1 MPHVDA
7 TQTPS
12 ACRLLLGGQV
22 QGVGFRPFVYR
33 TAKKTGI
40 QGWVQN
46 CRGEVLIHAE
56 GEAQA
61 IEQFTHRLLQQAP
74 AIARPVLINQS
85 QAGSEEVDG
94 FVIRQSDLTI
104 AADIH
109 TPVDYFTCPDC
120 LEEMNDPH
128 DRRYRY
134 PFINCT
140 QCGPRYTLIL
150 TLPYDRVNTSM
161 AGFELCPACEK
172 EYSDP
177 EDRRFHAQP
186 IACPECGPQL
196 YFVENGQT
204 IQGNE
209 AALEKTLGV
218 LRRGGIVAIKGVGG
232 YHLMCD
238 ARSDRAVQ
246 ALRQRKRRLD
256 KPFAVMFPV
265 CGDDELDAV
274 REHADMD
281 ESALSL
287 LRSPQRPIVL
297 LTKAPSATR
306 QSETLSAHIA
316 PGVNELGVFLPY
328 SPLHYLLLQEFNA
341 PLVATSANLSGEPV
355 MTDSREVE
363 QRLVQ
368 VADAF
373 LHHDRP
379 IVHSADDSVYRV
391 IHHRARPLRPG
402 RGMAPLELTLPV
414 SIPVPMLAAGGQ
426 MKNTVALA
434 WGNRLVIS
442 PHVGDLDSPKSL
454 DQFTQAIHQLQN
466 LYEVEAGIIVCDA
479 HPDYR
484 SHRHASQ
491 MVAQSG
497 QQLIPVFHHHAHAA
511 TLPLE
516 YNQPEHTTEQA
527 WLVFTWDGSGY
538 GEDGTLW
545 GGEALLGSP
554 GNWRRVASFKPF
566 YLPGG
571 DKAARQAWRSAAALC
586 WQAGMNDFAVQG
598 HELLK
603 QAWDRRLNCPATTA
617 VGRLFDAA
625 AALTG
630 LLEQYSFEGQGPMW
644 LEAQVTECVDSIALP
659 LECNEAGVLE
669 ADWTDLLPMLQ
680 DTSLS
685 VAQRATRFHS
695 IMAATLVEQ
704 VCRLREQY
712 GEFCVGLTGG
722 VFQNKHLTEH
732 VIQLLQQQDFNV
744 HINTQIP
751 CNDAGLCAGQIMEAA
766 ARLNPRNL

>member
-1 MPHVDA
+1 MVF
-7 TQTPS
+7 
-12 ACRLLLGGQV
+12 GGQV

-46 CRGEVLIHAE
+46 CRGDVLIHAE
-56 GEAQA
+56 GEARA
-61 IEQFTHRLLQQAP
+61 IEQFTNKLLQQAP
-74 AIARPVLINQS
+74 AIARPVLLRRS
-85 QAGSEEVDG
+85 QAVSEGGDG
-94 FVIRQSDLTI
+94 FVIRPSDATT
-104 AADIH
+104 AANVH

-120 LEEMNDPH
+120 LEEINDPL

-140 QCGPRYTLIL
+140 QCGPRYTLIHA
-150 TLPYDRVNTSM
+150 LPYDRKNTSM
-161 AGFELCPACEK
+161 AGFVLCAACQS
-172 EYSDP
+172 EYEDP
-177 EDRRFHAQP
+177 ECRRFHAQP

-196 YFVENGQT
+196 SHVEHGQT
-204 IQGNE
+204 TRGSE
-209 AALEKTLGV
+209 AALTKTLDAFRCG
-218 LRRGGIVAIKGVGG
+218 RIVAVKGVGG

-238 ARSDRAVQ
+238 ARSERAVQ
-246 ALRQRKRRLD
+246 TLRQRKHRPD
-256 KPFAVMFPV
+256 KPLAVMFPAQ
-265 CGDDELDAV
+265 GDDELDAV
-274 REHADMD
+274 REHAVID
-281 ESALSL
+281 ECTAALL
-287 LRSPQRPIVL
+287 GSPQRPIIL
-297 LTKAPSATR
+297 LTKASSGTR
-306 QSETLSAHIA
+306 KRRALSEYIA

-355 MTDSREVE
+355 MTDNREVE
-363 QRLVQ
+363 QRLAH

-379 IVHSADDSVYRV
+379 ITHSADDSVYRV
-391 IHHRARPLRPG
+391 IHHRARPLRMG

-414 SIPVPMLAAGGQ
+414 KISTPMLAVGGH

-434 WGNRLVIS
+434 WDNRLVIS
-442 PHVGDLDSPKSL
+442 PHIGDLDSPKSL
-454 DQFTQAIHQLQN
+454 EQFAQSIKNLQN

-484 SHRHASQ
+484 SHRHARQ
-491 MVAQSG
+491 MAAQSG
-497 QQLIPVFHHHAHAA
+497 QQLIPIFHHHAHAA

-516 YNQPEHTTEQA
+516 YGQSEHTKEQP

-545 GGEALLGSP
+545 GGEALLGGP
-554 GNWRRVASFKPF
+554 GKWRRSASFKTF

-586 WQAGMNDFAVQG
+586 LQSGINNFAVQG

-603 QAWDRRLNCPATTA
+603 QAWDQRLNCPATTA

-630 LLEQYSFEGQGPMW
+630 MLEQYSFEGQGPMW
-644 LEAQVTECVDSIALP
+644 LEAQVTECVQEKALP
-659 LECNEAGVLE
+659 LKCNEAGVLV
-669 ADWTDLLPMLQ
+669 ADWTVLLPMLQ
-680 DTSLS
+680 DTNLS
-685 VAQRATRFHS
+685 VAQRASRFHS

-704 VCRLREQY
+704 TCRLRERHD
-712 GEFCVGLTGG
+712 EFCVGLTGG
-722 VFQNKHLTEH
+722 VFQNKRLTEQ
-732 VIQLLQQQDFNV
+732 VIQQLQQRGFNV

-766 ARLNPRNL
+766 ARLNHR